1 MRNWLLLALILVV
14 LFGGFSSASA
24 THPASEY
31 GILFSFS
38 ASNSIKV
45 SNFLYISNHLQKL

>member
-45 SNFLYISNHLQKL
+45 SNFLYILNHLQKL

>member
-24 THPASEY
+24 AHPASEY

-45 SNFLYISNHLQKL
+45 SNFLNILNHLQKL